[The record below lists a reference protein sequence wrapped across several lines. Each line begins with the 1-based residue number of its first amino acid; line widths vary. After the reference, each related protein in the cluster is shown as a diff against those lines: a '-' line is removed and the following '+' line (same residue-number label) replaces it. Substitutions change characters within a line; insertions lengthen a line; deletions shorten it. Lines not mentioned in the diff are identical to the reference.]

1 LDLTAIVTT
10 TIQNYVASVEFSILS
25 TANKRIRIV
34 FEPSQLGQREDSV
47 FDFSVMAL
55 TKPFAPTEAE
65 LHDKV
70 SLLQRQLKETEEA
83 LEQLKN
89 QTGSN
94 GINLTTGRNESDD
107 DTVGMGG
114 LRSSAVSTSIHPP
127 VGHRGYLFKW
137 QDRSIGWGGTKWA
150 LRFVSLEQGKIS
162 YFRSHNDSE
171 PRYVLGLRGCA
182 VRDDGLKQNSKHT
195 PKGGKHV
202 SPSKDEV
209 GAYFH
214 VFSIY
219 QRDFA
224 SDDSSSPDEATCEV
238 VPLLRFSTPSL
249 PEKMQW
255 ISLISES
262 CAYCDT
268 DAFLQAEEATIAEK
282 EKRKEQQINMAKAMP
297 QAARGT
303 LPPLY
308 FAPASPVSR
317 HKRAPSGSRLPQSLY
332 QTASGNIDAEKV
344 DARSTKGY
352 PQSKPMHRSTAP
364 SYLSS
369 EAPMQNYRGLFNLGI
384 IVLVVSN
391 ARLLL
396 DTLKTHGSVFDNVPD
411 LPGFAVSHDRWGEY
425 PIVSGFALMQ
435 IFIITAFCIEKL
447 LSNRTMPNGLGMFLH
462 HINAH
467 GCLLVMVHMVWN
479 FIDNPFFGAL
489 VLFYGVI
496 TWMKLLSYFLANED
510 YRTSPEDTHQATL
523 ALVQDLEPDGI
534 DMEYPK

>member
-1 LDLTAIVTT
+1 M
-10 TIQNYVASVEFSILS
+10 S
-25 TANKRIRIV
+25 TADKGGTSCRRV
-34 FEPSQLGQREDSV
+34 RTFPSLEQRKGHHKVLRLESV
-47 FDFSVMAL
+47 FGVSVMAL
-55 TKPFAPTEAE
+55 TKLFVPNEAE
-65 LHDKV
+65 LNDKV
-70 SLLQRQLKETEEA
+70 ALLQRQLKETKEA
-83 LEQLKN
+83 LEQLKK
-89 QTGSN
+89 QSGSN
-94 GINLTTGRNESDD
+94 CINLTTETKESDD

-114 LRSSAVSTSIHPP
+114 LPFSTTSTSFHPP

-137 QDRSIGWGGTKWA
+137 QDRSIGWGGSKWA
-150 LRFVSLEQGKIS
+150 LRFVSLEQGKMS

-182 VRDDGLKQNSKHT
+182 VRDDGLKRNSKHT

-202 SPSKDEV
+202 SPSNDEV

-224 SDDSSSPDEATCEV
+224 SDDSSSPDEATYEI

-249 PEKMQW
+249 AEKMQW
-255 ISLISES
+255 ISLISQS

-268 DAFLQAEEATIAEK
+268 DDFLEAEKATTAEK
-282 EKRKEQQINMAKAMP
+282 EKRKEQQITMAKAMP

-317 HKRAPSGSRLPQSLY
+317 HKRAPSGIRHSHSVY
-332 QTASGNIDAEKV
+332 QTASGNMDAEKV

-425 PIVSGFALMQ
+425 PVVSGFALMQ
-435 IFIITAFCIEKL
+435 IFIIVAFSIEKL
-447 LSNRTMPNGLGMFLH
+447 LSNRTMPNSLGMFLH
-462 HINAH
+462 HTNAH
-467 GCLLVMVHMVWN
+467 GCLLVMIHIVWN
-479 FIDNPFFGAL
+479 YIDNPFFGAL

-496 TWMKLLSYFLANED
+496 TWMKLLSYLLANED